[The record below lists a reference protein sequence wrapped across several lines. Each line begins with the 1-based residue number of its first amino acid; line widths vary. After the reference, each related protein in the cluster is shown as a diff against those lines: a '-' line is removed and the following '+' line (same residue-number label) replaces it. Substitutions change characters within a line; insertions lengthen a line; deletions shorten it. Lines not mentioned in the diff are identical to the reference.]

1 MNMVQSVCAYLV
13 DFTTYSDVIAVYYIK
28 RHTGTL
34 FQTFSR
40 IGLIYDDQAG
50 PNAPF
55 PTTYF
60 AKTIPIVHA
69 HYGYY
74 FDRWGYTLCGIV
86 EQV

>member
-1 MNMVQSVCAYLV
+1 MPILLILPKYTYL
-13 DFTTYSDVIAVYYIK
+13 DVVTVYFKK
-28 RHTGTL
+28 RHSGTL
-34 FQTFSR
+34 FPNR

-60 AKTIPIVHA
+60 AKTIPIVLA
-69 HYGYY
+69 HYGHY
-74 FDRWGYTLCGIV
+74 FDWWGYTLRGIV

>member
-1 MNMVQSVCAYLV
+1 MNMVQLACAYLV

-34 FQTFSR
+34 FQTLSW

-60 AKTIPIVHA
+60 AKTIPIVLA
-69 HYGYY
+69 HYGHYKVDY
-74 FDRWGYTLCGIV
+74 LLFL
-86 EQV
+86 